1 MTLSRNSHVMF
12 LASILRSVNVMTK
25 PRPLSPH
32 LQIYRLPLPALMSI
46 SHRLSGVVLS
56 TGTIFVAV
64 WLMMLAAGET
74 SFALAQSVVGHPLSQ
89 LVLFGYSVALFYHA
103 CNGVRHLF
111 WDAVIGVNIPAIY
124 ASGRVAIALAVVL
137 TGLFWLVIYW

>member
-12 LASILRSVNVMTK
+12 VASILRSLNVMTK

>member
-1 MTLSRNSHVMF
+1 MTLTRNSYVMF
-12 LASILRSVNVMTK
+12 LAIILRSVNVMTK

-46 SHRLSGVVLS
+46 SHRLSGVLLS

-89 LVLFGYSVALFYHA
+89 LALFGYSVALFYHA

>member
-1 MTLSRNSHVMF
+1 MTR
-12 LASILRSVNVMTK
+12 

-64 WLMMLAAGET
+64 WLMMLAAAACAA
-74 SFALAQSVVGHPLSQ
+74 SIFLLLAL
-89 LVLFGYSVALFYHA
+89 
-103 CNGVRHLF
+103 
-111 WDAVIGVNIPAIY
+111 W
-124 ASGRVAIALAVVL
+124 
-137 TGLFWLVIYW
+137 

>member
-1 MTLSRNSHVMF
+1 MTLTRNSHIMF
-12 LASILRSVNVMTK
+12 VASILRSVNVMTK

-124 ASGRVAIALAVVL
+124 ASGRVAIALALVL
-137 TGLFWLVIYW
+137 TGLLWAVIYS